1 MDIQSF
7 VGSNIRKYRSEI
19 SISQEELAARMGVDQ
34 AYVSRLEAGSLN
46 PTLSTLEDAAKALN
60 IELVLLFQKKA

>member
-1 MDIQSF
+1 
-7 VGSNIRKYRSEI
+7 
-19 SISQEELAARMGVDQ
+19 MGVDQ